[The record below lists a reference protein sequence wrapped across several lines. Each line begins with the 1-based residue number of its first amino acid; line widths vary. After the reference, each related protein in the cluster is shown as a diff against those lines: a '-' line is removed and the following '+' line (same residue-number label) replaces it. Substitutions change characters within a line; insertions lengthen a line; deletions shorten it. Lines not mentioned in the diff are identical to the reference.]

1 MLIVG
6 IAGGTGSGK
15 TTVVT
20 KIMEVFPNEEV
31 IVIPQDSYYKD
42 NSDISLEER
51 QKINFDHPDSVEFSL
66 LIDHLKQLKKGNPI
80 EMPIYSYLTCLR
92 SKDTITIKPARV
104 VLIGGILILTDPGL
118 RLSLIHI

>member
-15 TTVVT
+15 TTVV
-20 KIMEVFPNEEV
+20 KKVMEVFPNDEV

-42 NSDISLEER
+42 NAGISLEER
-51 QKINFDHPDSVEFSL
+51 QKINFDHPDSVELRL
-66 LIDHLKQLKKGNPI
+66 LIDHLKQLKKGEPV

-92 SKDTITIKPARV
+92 AKETITVKPCK
-104 VLIGGILILTDPGL
+104 GC
-118 RLSLIHI
+118 SC